1 MAAKYKSIQLKG
13 SRDSDIAQ
21 WCILLKEQWNGGIN
35 YLVKRALRNY
45 MRDGSF
51 ICIGKIHKCKDE
63 KRALSQQSSVSLW
76 FGDSPDIAEWIDL
89 MDKSSIRPAT
99 LIREII
105 RKSITIIPD
114 TEEEWIP
121 TCLDFGTDIFERA
134 NNILSKSTNT
144 VQPIIKEPL
153 VNKATKEMPP
163 KAIDHADQT
172 AQIKKMPTEITPE
185 AKIQEAHTFEGNKP
199 TSKKPPRAAAL
210 SGRRF
215 SQH

>member
-134 NNILSKSTNT
+134 NSILSKSV
-144 VQPIIKEPL
+144 VQPDTKEDPSGKVTKRVSSDNIVSTDQNKQNTKEPPKVPAEVSIKE
-153 VNKATKEMPP
+153 V
-163 KAIDHADQT
+163 
-172 AQIKKMPTEITPE
+172 
-185 AKIQEAHTFEGNKP
+185 HTFDKNR
-199 TSKKPPRAAAL
+199 SNSDKKPPRAAAL